1 MQLVDPACADA
12 AVPVLP
18 YPFVALHD
26 EQLLA
31 PASLYLLSP
40 HTGHVLP
47 DLYAP
52 ATQVPT
58 LHRPVTLLFEESH
71 VCVPHVER
79 FAIAVHAVEQVL
91 SALVLNAVPV
101 PDVVLPAGH
110 AVQLL
115 APAELYEPVAH
126 AVPVYA
132 VVPPSLL

>member
-1 MQLVDPACADA
+1 MAQ
-12 AVPVLP
+12 
-18 YPFVALHD
+18 D
-26 EQLLA
+26 EQLDA
-31 PASLYLLSP
+31 PALDHLLSP

-79 FAIAVHAVEQVL
+79 FAIALHAVEQVL

-110 AVQLL
+110 AVHVDE
-115 APAELYEPVAH
+115 PAELYEPVAH
-126 AVPVYA
+126 AVCVNA
-132 VVPPSLL
+132 SAGE